1 MLSYKEVN
9 KNKERL
15 AKQFVLKFGVKNYY
29 NESIRK
35 NRLQYYLL
43 LVVHHFKI
51 KSKNESDQLLEL
63 YRLNPY
69 GLIERFKERKKKIN
83 KSDFYMSDAWRT
95 IRKQVLLTY
104 GDQCMKCKRTKLVT
118 HVDHIKP
125 RSLFPELELDFDNL
139 QVLCKKCNIKK
150 SNTDQTDYRPK
161 PITFESKNV

>member
-9 KNKERL
+9 QNKIRL
-15 AKQFVLKFGVKNYY
+15 TKAFVLKFGVKYNY

-35 NRLQYYLL
+35 NRLSYYLEFA
-43 LVVHHFKI
+43 VQHFKI
-51 KSKNESDQLLEL
+51 KANTEQDQLLEL
-63 YRLNPY
+63 YKLNPY
-69 GLIERFKERKKKIN
+69 GQIERFKERKKKIN
-83 KSDFYMSDAWRT
+83 KDNFYMSDVWRT

-104 GDQCMKCKRTKLVT
+104 GDQCMKCKRTKLVA

-161 PITFESKNV
+161 PITFETKK